1 MILERPLSKEAKA
14 GNHGPVRS
22 FSFHNTKVSL
32 LISDRCRFPPA
43 MCLRIPLPTP
53 RQCGLPPQAP
63 LRKERYRSAR
73 QSTACRCTRDGVQ
86 YEVGSTST
94 GIVSDQLLKYR
105 LGSWSL
111 DPMVPQV
118 PAQDLVQM
126 VLEGR
131 GEKKWRCG
139 YRCSKKKVP
148 PTAMLCSRHS
158 SIHATLRVVGES
170 ALRSVAT
177 IRSKS
182 RGGNIFLD
190 VVSLG
195 FSFSS
200 RVVGLILSQTSIA
213 PMRTVHVDAHS
224 RRGALVLYFLTRG
237 SIDASS

>member
-32 LISDRCRFPPA
+32 LISDRCRLLPA
-43 MCLRIPLPTP
+43 MCPRRIPLPTP

-63 LRKERYRSAR
+63 LRVRWYPVQESGKERYHSAR
-73 QSTACRCTRDGVQ
+73 QSTACRCTRNGVQ
-86 YEVGSTST
+86 YEVGSIST
-94 GIVSDQLLKYR
+94 GTVSDQLLKYR

-111 DPMVPQV
+111 DPMAPQV

-126 VLEGR
+126 FLEGR
-131 GEKKWRCG
+131 GERKRCFG
-139 YRCSKKKVP
+139 YRCSKKKLP
-148 PTAMLCSRHS
+148 PTAMFCSRHS

-195 FSFSS
+195 FSFFHH
-200 RVVGLILSQTSIA
+200 VLS
-213 PMRTVHVDAHS
+213 V
-224 RRGALVLYFLTRG
+224 
-237 SIDASS
+237 